1 MFSGLKSFRVPRS
14 LRGMTLIETLVVIAI
29 IGILMALLLPVFA
42 GAIKKAKNVGR
53 PQDPNDPDSPLIGP
67 SSVPEDYDWDQ

>member
-1 MFSGLKSFRVPRS
+1 M
-14 LRGMTLIETLVVIAI
+14 RGMTLIETLVVIAI

-67 SSVPEDYDWDQ
+67 SSVPEHYDWDQ